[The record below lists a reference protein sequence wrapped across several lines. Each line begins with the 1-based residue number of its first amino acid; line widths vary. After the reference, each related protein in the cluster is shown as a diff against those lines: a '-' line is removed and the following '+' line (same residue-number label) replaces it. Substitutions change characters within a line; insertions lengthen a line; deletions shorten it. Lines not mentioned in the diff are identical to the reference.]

1 MCKPILFVEDD
12 KFFAEFIRE
21 SFIDYDLHV
30 VDTLA
35 KAKEWLKTNKLQ
47 IVFVDLN
54 LPDSYGINTLRE
66 LSTVTVP
73 KVVLSATT
81 NIAAEAA
88 RLGACDYIVK
98 AGDPKRM
105 LARMTF
111 NLERTQKPRRERF
124 SPYVFEGLQAC
135 LARDAVVV

>member
-1 MCKPILFVEDD
+1 MCKPILFIEDD
-12 KFFAEFIRE
+12 KYFAEFIRE
-21 SFIDYDLHV
+21 SFIDYDLCV
-30 VDTLA
+30 IDTLA
-35 KAKEWLKTNKLQ
+35 KAKEWLKINKPQ

-66 LSTVTVP
+66 LSAVTAP

-81 NIAAEAA
+81 NIATEAA

-98 AGDPKRM
+98 GDVKKM
-105 LARMTF
+105 IARMIF

-135 LARDAVVV
+135 LARDAAVA